1 MDMYNKVQKVNQLLT
16 AQGAAAVQKFAK
28 LKSTGRDIYGYQP
41 QKVFDAVNQVFGA
54 DGWTHKIMNIYKEE
68 KQIII
73 AISVTLGKRTSEQF
87 GEHRI
92 MGGDIG
98 SAYKSAV
105 TDGIQKALSLFG
117 IGAKAYRG
125 ELGAVF
131 NNKVSETKTDIAF
144 EDLKEAAKIQAAID
158 IEAGRAWWRQNLTH
172 VNELSAEQRKEL
184 VKILAGP
191 GDKK

>member
-1 MDMYNKVQKVNQLLT
+1 MDMYNKVQEVNRIL
-16 AQGAAAVQKFAK
+16 ADQGAAAVQKFAK

-54 DGWTHKIMNIYKEE
+54 DGWTHKIINTYKEE
-68 KQIII
+68 KQIIA
-73 AISVTLGKRTSEQF
+73 AIQVTLGKRTSEQY
-87 GEHRI
+87 GEHKI
-92 MGGDIG
+92 MAGDIG

-131 NNKVSETKTDIAF
+131 NSTVSETVLDENF
-144 EDLKEAAKIQAAID
+144 EALREVAKVQAKIG
-158 IEAGRAWWRQNLTH
+158 IEEGRTWWRQNLAH
-172 VNELSAEQRKEL
+172 IQALSKKQREEL
-184 VKILAGP
+184 VEILGN
-191 GDKK
+191 KQ